1 MEVFIGCLR
10 LAGSYAELAYLRAV
24 KPGKV
29 VPRAVE
35 LEIGAELSADDELP
49 IVDEHGNLLGRVGA
63 CLRLAKEV
71 KLRFG
76 GTPKLSEAN
85 KLLAARYIDEALVEH
100 GVTRKID
107 RAKMMY
113 KIRALV
119 FTRLREE
126 REEDQWTNSAT
137 AHASHAGAE
146 GWGRLLCDK
155 ILGLAVPWSTR
166 VARRTVAAA

>member
-1 MEVFIGCLR
+1 MLLGCFR
-10 LAGSYAELAYLRAV
+10 LAGSYAELAYLRST
-24 KPGKV
+24 KQEKV

-35 LEIGAELSADDELP
+35 LEVSTELAGDDEGP
-49 IVDEHGNLLGRVGA
+49 VVDEHGTVLRRVGA
-63 CLRLAKEV
+63 CLRIAKEV

-137 AHASHAGAE
+137 AAESHDGAS
-146 GWGRLLCDK
+146 GWGRLLYDTV
-155 ILGLAVPWSTR
+155 LGLTVPWSTR
-166 VARRTVAAA
+166 VGRRVVVAA